1 MTPEEQAIFDTLTKY
16 KQYFHLDDIASHPI
30 RKIGWMIIKFLIGV
44 VDGLQKAILEALDLT
59 FMLED
64 NKLTILG
71 MQFNLKDPSI
81 QGLVTM
87 FVPVTLGIAV
97 CSTIFYLIRKLINKD
112 KYSYQNLV
120 DNLVLG
126 LATILLSGAIITQA
140 LQVTREI
147 TKAVYSNDTDG
158 SSYAYQIINR
168 TGYDLRYLIEK
179 GFNVTSGSDKLFLSP
194 ENIDYF
200 DYSEVA
206 KSKEEIKQQKEQE
219 KKNEAEVNKLI
230 GDNRAEFDA
239 IEKEIRDGIPE
250 RERDQRKI
258 EIYEKAKKELVK
270 RHASDV
276 GFDYSFDADVLSYRI
291 NIDQNGQ
298 PQLVKINDKKI
309 LWLDITQSYFRY
321 GINYW
326 GVLLFLA
333 ATCIALFVGAIKI
346 VKLLYEI
353 LFTQTILPLFA
364 FSDLYQATTLRSA
377 IRNITNALLTIFM
390 TALALRVYFIMLA
403 LIVQKNLEGY
413 ISFIFQLALALA
425 VIDGPNII
433 QQITG
438 YDAGVKSTTK
448 TLAGAAIGAYAGARG
463 LFKGLNGLGKAAG
476 KLSQKGKER
485 SGSSGRGY
493 GEAENGPSSKRTKE
507 REQYVQNSMKGLEKQ
522 AQQGQRALNSI
533 MGENNLGQQGQKGQ
547 SETSK
552 VARELNKI
560 NAMTNMNKLYQNS
573 TRESRQR
580 YVNGRMKRKEAT
592 STPSASK
599 RAHIEKTPK
608 NSKYKQN
615 R

>member
-126 LATILLSGAIITQA
+126 FATILLSGAIITQA

-219 KKNEAEVNKLI
+219 KKNEAEINKLI

-250 RERDQRKI
+250 REKDQRKI

-321 GINYW
+321 GISYW

-438 YDAGVKSTTK
+438 YDAGIKSTTK

-476 KLSQKGKER
+476 KLSKKGKER

-493 GEAENGPSSKRTKE
+493 GEDENGPSSKRAKE

-522 AQQGQRALNSI
+522 AQQGQRALNST

-580 YVNGRMKRKEAT
+580 YVNGRMQRKEAT

>member
-30 RKIGWMIIKFLIGV
+30 RKVGWMIIKFLIGV

-126 LATILLSGAIITQA
+126 FATILLSGAIITQA

-219 KKNEAEVNKLI
+219 KKNEAEINKLI

-321 GINYW
+321 GISYW

-438 YDAGVKSTTK
+438 YDAGIKSTTK

-476 KLSQKGKER
+476 KLSKKGKER

-493 GEAENGPSSKRTKE
+493 GEDENGPSSKRAKE

-522 AQQGQRALNSI
+522 AQQGQRALNST

-580 YVNGRMKRKEAT
+580 YVNGRMQRKEAT

>member
-126 LATILLSGAIITQA
+126 FATILLSGAIITQA

-219 KKNEAEVNKLI
+219 KKNEAEINKLI

-321 GINYW
+321 GISYW

-403 LIVQKNLEGY
+403 LIVQRNLEGY

-438 YDAGVKSTTK
+438 YDAGIKSTTK

-476 KLSQKGKER
+476 KLSKKGKER

-493 GEAENGPSSKRTKE
+493 GEDENGPSSKRAKE

-522 AQQGQRALNSI
+522 AQQGQRALNST

-580 YVNGRMKRKEAT
+580 YVNGRMQRKEAT

-599 RAHIEKTPK
+599 RAHIEKTPQ
-608 NSKYKQN
+608 NSTYKQN

>member
-126 LATILLSGAIITQA
+126 FATILLSGAIITQA

-219 KKNEAEVNKLI
+219 KKNEAEINKLI

-321 GINYW
+321 GISYW

-403 LIVQKNLEGY
+403 LIVQRNLEGY

-438 YDAGVKSTTK
+438 YDAGIKSTTK

-476 KLSQKGKER
+476 KLSKKGKER

-493 GEAENGPSSKRTKE
+493 GEDENGPSSKRAKE

-522 AQQGQRALNSI
+522 AQQGQRALNST

-580 YVNGRMKRKEAT
+580 YVNGRMQRKEAT

>member
-126 LATILLSGAIITQA
+126 FATILLSGAIITQA

-219 KKNEAEVNKLI
+219 KKNEAEINKLI

-321 GINYW
+321 GISYW

-438 YDAGVKSTTK
+438 YDAGIKSTTK

-476 KLSQKGKER
+476 KLSKKGKER

-493 GEAENGPSSKRTKE
+493 GEDENGPSSKRAKE

-522 AQQGQRALNSI
+522 AQQGQRALNST

-580 YVNGRMKRKEAT
+580 YVNGRMQRKEAT

>member
-16 KQYFHLDDIASHPI
+16 KQYFRLDDIFSHTI
-30 RKIGWMIIKFLIGV
+30 RKVGWTIIKFLIGV

-81 QGLVTM
+81 QGIVTM
-87 FVPVTLGIAV
+87 FVPVALGIAA
-97 CSTIFYLIRKLINKD
+97 CSTIFYLIRKLYNKD

-126 LATILLSGAIITQA
+126 FATILLSGALITQA

-158 SSYAYQIINR
+158 SSYAYQMINR
-168 TGYDLRYLIEK
+168 TGYDLRYLLEK

-194 ENIDYF
+194 DNIDYF
-200 DYSEVA
+200 DYAEVA

-219 KKNEAEVNKLI
+219 KKNDAEVNKLI

-321 GINYW
+321 GISYW

-377 IRNITNALLTIFM
+377 IRNIQNALLTIFM
-390 TALALRVYFIMLA
+390 TALALRIYFIMLA
-403 LIVQKNLEGY
+403 LIVQKNLDGY

-433 QQITG
+433 QQMTG
-438 YDAGVKSTTK
+438 YDAGLKSTTK

-476 KLSQKGKER
+476 KISQKGKER
-485 SGSSGRGY
+485 SSGLGRGH
-493 GEAENGPSSKRTKE
+493 GESENGPSSNRTKE
-507 REQYVQNSMKGLEKQ
+507 RDQYVQNSMNKLEKQ
-522 AQQGQRALNSI
+522 AQQGQRVLNSAI
-533 MGENNLGQQGQKGQ
+533 GENNLGQQPQSGQ

-573 TRESRQR
+573 TKESRQR

>member
-219 KKNEAEVNKLI
+219 KKNEAEINKLI

-321 GINYW
+321 GISYW

-438 YDAGVKSTTK
+438 YDAGIKSTTK

-463 LFKGLNGLGKAAG
+463 LLKGLNGLGKAAG

-493 GEAENGPSSKRTKE
+493 GEDENGPSSKRTKE

-522 AQQGQRALNSI
+522 AQHGQRALNSA

-580 YVNGRMKRKEAT
+580 YVNGRMQRKEAT

>member
-87 FVPVTLGIAV
+87 FVPVTLGIAI

-239 IEKEIRDGIPE
+239 IEKEIRDGVPE

-403 LIVQKNLEGY
+403 LIVQKDLEGY

-438 YDAGVKSTTK
+438 YDAGIKSTTK

-463 LFKGLNGLGKAAG
+463 LFKGLNGLGKAAR
-476 KLSQKGKER
+476 KISQKGKER
-485 SGSSGRGY
+485 SSGLGRGH
-493 GEAENGPSSKRTKE
+493 GESENGPSSNRTKE
-507 REQYVQNSMKGLEKQ
+507 RDQYVQNSMNKLEKQ
-522 AQQGQRALNSI
+522 AQQGQRVLNSAI
-533 MGENNLGQQGQKGQ
+533 GGNNLGQQPQSGQ

-573 TRESRQR
+573 TKESRQR
-580 YVNGRMKRKEAT
+580 YVNGHMQRKEAT